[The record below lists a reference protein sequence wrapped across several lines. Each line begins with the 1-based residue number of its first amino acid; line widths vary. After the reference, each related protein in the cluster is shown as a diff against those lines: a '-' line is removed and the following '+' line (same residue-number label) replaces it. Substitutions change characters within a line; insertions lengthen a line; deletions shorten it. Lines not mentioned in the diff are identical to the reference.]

1 MYIVCFNLIFSE
13 NAFIL
18 SKRLNI
24 NIVTDFN
31 PINNDIVI
39 IFGAH
44 EYEISHKLVEIQ
56 KRINIEYIIIQTE
69 QYNGKAFDN
78 KYYLELLENNCIL
91 DWSKENIKKL
101 KKNIPQLPVYSLYFY
116 DFIVQ
121 ENLPEFNSRPIDFF
135 FCGAYSNEREIILN
149 DFKIKNSNY
158 NIEIDLSYSYSDQN
172 AYSEKLKKV
181 KYVLNLPYYKDSVLE
196 TQRINKALFMGCNV
210 VSLFSSDQDLNET
223 YYKYIYFVQKL
234 TDFTLLI
241 EQEPKETF
249 LHFIQNVALF
259 KINLNLTGLLYAE
272 KKLKEKLKLKELSN
286 VNPSV

>member
-1 MYIVCFNLIFSE
+1 MYIVCFNSIFSE

-24 NIVTDFN
+24 NIVTEFN
-31 PINNDIVI
+31 PTNNDIVI

-44 EYEISHKLVEIQ
+44 QYEISYKLVEIQ
-56 KRINIEYIIIQTE
+56 KNVNVEYIIIQTE

-101 KKNIPQLPVYSLYFY
+101 KKHMPQLPVYSLYFY

-135 FCGAYSNEREIILN
+135 FCGAYSKEREILLN
-149 DFKIKNSNY
+149 DFKFKNSNY
-158 NIEIDLSYSYSDQN
+158 NIEIDLSYSYADQN

-181 KYVLNLPYYKDSVLE
+181 KYVLNIPYYKDSVLE

-234 TDFTLLI
+234 NDFTLLI
-241 EQEPKETF
+241 EQEPRESF
-249 LHFIQNVALF
+249 VHFIQNVALY
-259 KINLNLTGLLYAE
+259 KISLNLTGLLYAE